1 MSKYLQLIRAKQ
13 WIKNLFV
20 FVPAFFSGLALR
32 PEVLKQ
38 SFLAFVIFCLV
49 SSAVYI
55 LNDYA
60 DREKDRL
67 HPEKRK
73 RPLAAGTISVSAA
86 WSVFS
91 LFVLA
96 AAGLLLYFGSWLLAL
111 VLGIYFVMNIAYSL
125 KLKQIAIVDIFIIA
139 FGFLL
144 RVLAGGEAI
153 AVHVTD
159 WAILL
164 NLVLA
169 LVFAAGK
176 RRGELKNAE
185 ITGITRKSL
194 EGYSVA
200 FLDIVLAI
208 TCTIAI
214 LCYTMFTMSPE
225 VQGRFHENIIYTVV
239 LVIFGVLRYL
249 QQALVYNR
257 SESPTKLIY
266 KDHFIQITV
275 LLWLSAFLLLIYFK

>member
-1 MSKYLQLIRAKQ
+1 MSKYFQLIRAKQ

-20 FVPAFFSGLALR
+20 FVPAFFSGMALQS
-32 PEVLKQ
+32 EVLKQ
-38 SFLAFVIFCLV
+38 SFLAFVIFCMV
-49 SSAVYI
+49 SSSVYI

-67 HPEKRK
+67 HPEKK
-73 RPLAAGTISVSAA
+73 HRPLAAGTVSVGVA
-86 WSVFS
+86 WT
-91 LFVLA
+91 LFAILI
-96 AAGLLLYFGSWLLAL
+96 LLAVAL
-111 VLGIYFVMNIAYSL
+111 LMYFKSWMLALILGIYFVMNIAYSF

-153 AVHVTD
+153 SVHVTD

-185 ITGITRKSL
+185 ITGVTRKSL
-194 EGYSVA
+194 EGYSIV

-214 LCYTMFTMSPE
+214 VCYTMFTMSPE
-225 VQGRFHENIIYTVV
+225 VQSRFHESIIYTVV

-249 QQALVYNR
+249 QQALVYNK

-266 KDHFIQITV
+266 TDHFIQISV
-275 LLWLSAFLLLIYFK
+275 VLWLSAFLLLIYFK